1 MQYKRRY
8 SRFRDVAY
16 AGRYA
21 FCRSKPSADGDA
33 DAEFIAER
41 EPKRECKSECESE
54 PQREPE
60 PDSYALAHQT
70 LQLRYVGLRL
80 RVQFIPR

>member
-8 SRFRDVAY
+8 SRFRDVAS

-33 DAEFIAER
+33 DAEFITER
-41 EPKRECKSECESE
+41 ERKSECEPE

-60 PDSYALAHQT
+60 PDSYALANQT